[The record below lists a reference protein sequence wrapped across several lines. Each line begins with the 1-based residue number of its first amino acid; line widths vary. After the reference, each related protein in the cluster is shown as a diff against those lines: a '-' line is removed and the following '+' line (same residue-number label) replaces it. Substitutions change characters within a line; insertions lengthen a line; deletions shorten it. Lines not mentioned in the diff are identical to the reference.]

1 MGSQRKFQIPIT
13 KGTRLTK
20 KHVFETHSVAIALYH
35 LPYGAGD
42 LRGGGEFIHDKLRS
56 RPVRKEERA
65 EFVIKCNVMLV

>member
-42 LRGGGEFIHDKLRS
+42 LRGGENSFMTNLDLALLEKK
-56 RPVRKEERA
+56 KEQ
-65 EFVIKCNVMLV
+65 NL